1 MTDEPQIEHSDD
13 QHDTDLPDRFLEH
26 VSGAMAGVENMKWD
40 DMDFHLAQLS
50 RIVEEASPADKA
62 YFESIHGPIS
72 GFALGFRLFSTA
84 RNPQDRDQA
93 LVFFTQARDGLRLLR
108 TGNKEFSQDRN
119 FTQFALGI
127 ESQILG
133 IQRQMASERGDTR
146 EVTNLDQQM
155 DHLIDDMIEN
165 MDPSDPGRFS
175 LEANKFFRQ
184 AIERFV
190 RGSQALQEMNL
201 DLAQKYLMEASQT
214 FNHMHDRI
222 GKAPIEGL
230 LLKATKD
237 VMEGFA
243 LLVNGQDVYVRTL
256 RAAIIGDV
264 NRSDVTDLEKAEQG
278 FLDGADRVGRA
289 VAAMPGLFGGLD
301 IQPIARQT
309 TILIRNLRTLCE
321 RSLSPKAI
329 TVTTAPKVVFYFLGT
344 FIVLLVGLPLSGLI
358 DQLQFND
365 IAFLV
370 ITSLLVSVLAA
381 FGFEAAR
388 LIPVFDAFTRVL
400 PWARQSGD
408 SGG

>member
-1 MTDEPQIEHSDD
+1 MTDYPQVDPSSE
-13 QHDTDLPDRFLEH
+13 QHDPGIEDRFLEH

-40 DMDFHLAQLS
+40 DMDFHLS
-50 RIVEEASPADKA
+50 RMSQIVEEADPADRA
-62 YFESIHGPIS
+62 YLESIHGPIS
-72 GFALGFRLFSTA
+72 GFALGFRLFSNA

-93 LVFFTQARDGLRLLR
+93 LVHFTQARDGLRLLR

-133 IQRQMASERGDTR
+133 IQRQLASERGDGR

-155 DHLIDDMIEN
+155 DHLIDEMIEN
-165 MDPSDPGRFS
+165 MDPSDPDRHS
-175 LEANKFFRQ
+175 LQANKYFRL

-201 DLAQKYLMEASQT
+201 DLAQKYLTEASET
-214 FNHMHDRI
+214 FKQMHDHI
-222 GKAPIEGL
+222 GQAHIEGL

-243 LLVNGQDVYVRTL
+243 LLVNGQEVYVRTL

-264 NRSDVTDLEKAEQG
+264 NRSDVTDLEQAEQG

-309 TILIRNLRTLCE
+309 TLLIRNLRTLCE

-329 TVTTAPKVVFYFLGT
+329 TVTTTPKVVFYFLGT
-344 FIVLLVGLPLSGLI
+344 FIVLLIGLPLSGLI

-365 IAFLV
+365 VAFLV
-370 ITSLLVSVLAA
+370 IVSLLVSVLAA

-388 LIPVFDAFTRVL
+388 LIPVFNAFTRVL